1 MLAARVGLD
10 NAVQVAERHSER
22 RACFHYL
29 FFIKSKCK
37 ALLFSLIHT
46 DYKLGEAFYC
56 DLMLQGQ
63 KGEDLILSELVEEGG
78 IF

>member
-1 MLAARVGLD
+1 M
-10 NAVQVAERHSER
+10 QVVERHFER
-22 RACFHYL
+22 HAFFHYL
-29 FFIKSKCK
+29 FFIKNKCK

-46 DYKLGEAFYC
+46 DNELGEAFHC

-63 KGEDLILSELVEEGG
+63 KGENLILSELVEEGG